1 MSYTLRRKMFK
12 LGGPVNTHGVGITSN
27 LKMNKGGK
35 VVAGVGS
42 GANPKVKGPD
52 GKMREGHYFGTVI
65 NAALMGIPRA
75 AQAARF
81 MFNTPG
87 GSNLVSK
94 YGFKGAEKIMKE
106 AQKVRST
113 KIGVPGTTMLG
124 GNIQQ
129 AAMLANRAGAPLKM
143 GFGRTRALAPLGI
156 AGAGGLGAG
165 MALTDR
171 AGITK
176 EGNDDSNMEKLLRG
190 TGKVALDFL
199 STPGQLTYITQ
210 ALRSSE
216 KDPKQKSLFN
226 LLADKKPVKS
236 ADREGVIDDEVE
248 AMKTMTD
255 KANARASEIY
265 KMLGGGQQNK
275 MLTASRAL
283 AAATPFVAEGEYGK
297 AAAAAGES
305 LAGSGEEDKKI
316 AQEAALMTIEELK
329 EEEQLKAGVVA
340 QLMGAGEVE
349 TAVEAERAYEAGKQM
364 GSMSAIKRLPLKSDG
379 KHDTAATTTGVVY
392 TDLTN
397 VSGKLF
403 IAYNSVEEP
412 IFTND
417 YQIAL
422 NHSKD

>member
-35 VVAGVGS
+35 VAPIGS
-42 GANPKVKGPD
+42 NVYPKVKGPD
-52 GKMREGHYFGTVI
+52 GQMREGHYLGMLAPA
-65 NAALMGIPRA
+65 AAL
-75 AQAARF
+75 ARSGAGLLSRGLGRF
-81 MFNTPG
+81 SPQFLKNFGSSGSGVKNYISG
-87 GSNLVSK
+87 GRLSASEIAKRTRGKGFTDAEKLRLFGK
-94 YGFKGAEKIMKE
+94 YGFGPQGRGMQTLRGLGTASTAGVGIGGA
-106 AQKVRST
+106 T
-113 KIGVPGTTMLG
+113 
-124 GNIQQ
+124 
-129 AAMLANRAGAPLKM
+129 
-143 GFGRTRALAPLGI
+143 ALA
-156 AGAGGLGAG
+156 
-165 MALTDR
+165 DR
-171 AGITK
+171 AGLMV
-176 EGNDDSNMEKLLRG
+176 EGNDDTLAEQVLRG
-190 TGKVALDFL
+190 IGRAGLDYSIPGVA
-199 STPGQLTYITQ
+199 TAAIQ
-210 ALRSSE
+210 ALRSTE
-216 KDPKQKSLFN
+216 KDPKQKSLFDLIAGN
-226 LLADKKPVKS
+226 EELKAVSGK
-236 ADREGVIDDEVE
+236 ETIDNEEE

-349 TAVEAERAYEAGKQM
+349 TAMEAERAYESGKQM
-364 GSMSAIKRLPLKSDG
+364 GSMSSIKKLPLKADG
-379 KHDTAATTTGVVY
+379 KHDTATTQTGVVY

-397 VSGKLF
+397 LSGKLF
-403 IAYNSVEEP
+403 IAYNSDEEP
-412 IFTND
+412 IYTND
-417 YQIAL
+417 YQTAL